1 MFKSK
6 EELGYVDPKI
16 NTRGRP
22 ITDRSKPKTK
32 RQIKNDEFLSLLRRV
47 KPHMTESI
55 NTAVKIM
62 KNEKA
67 ADNSRL
73 KAATILLQA
82 YKELV
87 EDVYG
92 GDEPDD
98 ENDVP
103 KEVQPANPG
112 VILSMRVVN
121 QDKEDEEE

>member
-1 MFKSK
+1 MFKPKS
-6 EELGYVDPKI
+6 ELGYVDPKI
-16 NTRGRP
+16 NVNGRP
-22 ITDRSKPKTK
+22 PIDRTKPKTK
-32 RQIKNDEFLSLLRRV
+32 RQIKNDEFLSLLRRI
-47 KPHMTESI
+47 KPHMTDSI

-62 KNEKA
+62 KNEQS

-98 ENDVP
+98 DKDVP
-103 KEVQPANPG
+103 QEVQPSNPG
-112 VILSMRVVN
+112 VILSMKVVN
-121 QDKEDEEE
+121 QEKDEEV